1 MSTTR
6 FYCIAQGTIQYSVIN
21 ENNMKKYIVQW
32 NHFSFDQKLTHC
44 KTTRSIKKKKKGVPI
59 VAQW

>member
-32 NHFSFDQKLTHC
+32 NHFAVEQKLTQLGQL
-44 KTTRSIKKKKKGVPI
+44 KKKKKGVPI